1 MRCFARVG
9 FAAWLLM
16 EAAATV
22 APARHQGPHCS
33 QETHMLRK
41 TMTGIALTLALAA
54 GSASALAQTTAFTYQ
69 GQLKNAGT
77 VVNTPTDIEYTLYDD
92 AFGGSLVG
100 TVTRFA
106 ETVTDGLFT
115 SELDF
120 GAFPFTTNQP
130 LYLQISVRN
139 PAGVGPFVPMGSRQ
153 RLTAAP
159 YSLSTRGISV
169 SDFNQ
174 VGIGTT
180 SPQSMLHVVGT
191 GFFTDIDVP
200 YGIFE
205 TAADPSPSNQFG
217 PQVRLKHGGPGGE
230 DWVMVSS
237 GAGNGP
243 AGSFQVVRSGAPNAA
258 FAANTAGWAGIGRSS
273 PVITGLPSEAF
284 GIANKSGNAGY
295 NGMIV
300 DSAATSGLPYYG
312 YSVGGQLKGWTTVT
326 NTGQMEFWNNNQLNI
341 TVSDTGNVGLGTF
354 PSARLH
360 NPGTTRLDGVVQ
372 FGGTL
377 QNGNTMTMQRLDGVP
392 NQSGFVFNIAPASNA
407 ANASFNIY
415 RNGAS
420 VYFLQ
425 LDGTASKPGGGAWA
439 ALSDERTKDNIQP
452 LTGTLDRLLTLKG
465 HSYTYKPEFVEK
477 GRVLPG
483 TQIGLVAQEVETV
496 FPDWVTTG
504 PDGMKQ
510 VTERSTTA
518 LMVEALRD
526 LRTEKDAE
534 IATLKARLE
543 KLESLIRDQSTVS
556 AK

>member
-1 MRCFARVG
+1 MFRK
-9 FAAWLLM
+9 
-16 EAAATV
+16 
-22 APARHQGPHCS
+22 
-33 QETHMLRK
+33 HMIGL
-41 TMTGIALTLALAA
+41 AVTLALAA
-54 GSASALAQTTAFTYQ
+54 GTTSALAQGTAFTYQ
-69 GQLKNAGT
+69 GQLKNSGA
-77 VVNTPTDIEYTLYDD
+77 VVTTPTDIEYSLYDD
-92 AFGGSLVG
+92 AFGGNLVG
-100 TVTRFA
+100 TVTRLG

-120 GAFPFTTNQP
+120 GSYPFTLSQN

-153 RLTAAP
+153 PLTSTP
-159 YSLSTRGISV
+159 FSLATRGINV
-169 SDFNQ
+169 SSANQ

-180 SPQSMLHVVGT
+180 SQQSLLHVVGT

-205 TAADPSPSNQFG
+205 TAADASSSNRFG
-217 PQVRLKHGGPGGE
+217 PQVRLKHGGPGGQ

-237 GAGNGP
+237 GSGNGP
-243 AGSFQVVRSGAPNAA
+243 AGTFQLVRSGAANIS
-258 FAANTAGWAGIGRSS
+258 FAADPAGWAGVGRSS
-273 PVITGLPSEAF
+273 AITGLTTEAF
-284 GIANKSGNAGY
+284 SIGNKPGNTGY
-295 NGMIV
+295 NGLVV
-300 DSAATSGLPYYG
+300 DSAATTGAPYYG
-312 YSVGGQLKGWTTVT
+312 YSVGGSLRAFTYVDNAGSFLLST
-326 NTGQMEFWNNNQLNI
+326 NNTFPLIVQG
-341 TVSDTGNVGLGTF
+341 SSGNLGLGTLN
-354 PSARLH
+354 PEARLH
-360 NPGTTRLDGVVQ
+360 NTGTTRLDGVVQ
-372 FGGTL
+372 FGSTL
-377 QNGNTMTMQRLDGVP
+377 QNGNTMTLQRLDGVP
-392 NQSGFVFNIAPASNA
+392 NQSGLVLNIAPASSP

-439 ALSDERTKDNIQP
+439 ALCDERTKNDIQP
-452 LTGTLDRLLTLKG
+452 LTGTLDRLLKLKG
-465 HSYTYKPEFVEK
+465 HSYSYKSEFVEK
-477 GRVLPG
+477 GRALPG
-483 TQIGLVAQEVETV
+483 TQIGLVAQEVEAI

-504 PDGMKQ
+504 QDGMKQ

-543 KLESLIRDQSTVS
+543 KLESLISEQSAHA